1 MKTITRD
8 EYDQIMFYKSMNDQ
22 MQRMGN
28 RLYYYAKKVLGTED
42 DNWLT
47 DYFYND
53 DLSVTELLTHLDIDI
68 AKDKSE

>member
-22 MQRMGN
+22 MARMNN
-28 RLYYYAKKVLGTED
+28 RLFYYAKKVLGTDD

-47 DYFYND
+47 DYFDND
-53 DLSVTELLTHLDIDI
+53 DISITELLNHLEIEI
-68 AKDKSE
+68 AEDK